1 MNDRSYSELADHI
14 TPVPDHDPATGAYR
28 FLAEVTENWTQ
39 GRACFG
45 GIQAAF
51 SLRAMAMVLREDTPL
66 RSILVSFVAPIAV
79 GEIEIQ
85 VRKLRQGKNVTHM
98 HAEIIQGNN
107 VCCSMN
113 ACFGLARESS
123 VELEAKSFPEGV
135 KGPEGVVELPYIKGL
150 TPEFTRQYQMRWG
163 IGSMPFSAQKGNTT
177 GIWVKGK
184 EEGLSD
190 MEHLVMVADIP
201 PTPALS
207 KMKKPAPA
215 SSLTW
220 MLEILKDDF
229 VARKDDW
236 WFVET
241 TLEHFNHGYGQQ
253 QYTIYAPDKTPVALG
268 RQVVTVF
275 G

>member
-1 MNDRSYSELADHI
+1 MSDKSYSELAGQI
-14 TPVPDHDPATGAYR
+14 TPIPDKDGETGAWR
-28 FLAEVTENWTQ
+28 FLGQVTENWTQ

-45 GIQAAF
+45 GIQAAYI
-51 SLRAMAMVLREDTPL
+51 LRAMGAVLEQDIPL
-66 RSILVSFVAPIAV
+66 RSILVSFVAPINV
-79 GEIEIQ
+79 GEIEIR
-85 VRKLRQGKNVTHM
+85 VRKLRRGKNVTQM
-98 HAEIIQGNN
+98 HGEIWQSGG

-113 ACFGLARESS
+113 ACFGFSRESS
-123 VELEAKSFPEGV
+123 IELAAKGFPEGV
-135 KGPEGVVELPYIKGL
+135 NGPEGIMEFPYIKGL
-150 TPEFTRQYQMRWG
+150 TPEFTKQFHMRWG
-163 IGSMPFSAQKGNTT
+163 IGGLPFSNQEGNTT
-177 GIWVKGK
+177 GIWMKSK
-184 EEGLSD
+184 EEGLST
-190 MEHLVMVADIP
+190 MEDLVMFADIP

-207 KMKKPAPA
+207 KLKGPAPA